1 MSTAKKDT
9 SRLVNFCGENL
20 ISSKSD
26 LVCGFG
32 RGRRVDKNIRTG
44 PSRGIVSI
52 PSTAFFDLI
61 QRSTGSSKKGD

>member
-9 SRLVNFCGENL
+9 SHLVNFCGENL
-20 ISSKSD
+20 ISINDD
-26 LVCGFG
+26 LVCGF
-32 RGRRVDKNIRTG
+32 RCGRRVDKNIRTG

-52 PSTAFFDLI
+52 LSIAFFDLI